1 MVAGML
7 YSFLNTSF
15 THWFQDNGHLYPTF
29 RRVTLDFLP
38 CQASSVACE
47 RLFSAGGEIATKRRA
62 QLGAERFEEL
72 QLMKFAWR
80 NRIDDL
86 ASYNSEQVEEID
98 DNMKEFQDFL
108 AADQELEEW
117 DVTEDEIV

>member
-1 MVAGML
+1 
-7 YSFLNTSF
+7 
-15 THWFQDNGHLYPTF
+15 
-29 RRVTLDFLP
+29 LDFLP

-62 QLGAERFEEL
+62 QLGADRFEEL

-80 NRIDDL
+80 NKIDDL
-86 ASYNSEQVEEID
+86 ASYNSKQVEEID
-98 DNMKEFQDFL
+98 DGMKEFQDFL

-117 DVTEDEIV
+117 DVTEHEIVH

>member
-1 MVAGML
+1 
-7 YSFLNTSF
+7 
-15 THWFQDNGHLYPTF
+15 
-29 RRVTLDFLP
+29 
-38 CQASSVACE
+38 
-47 RLFSAGGEIATKRRA
+47 
-62 QLGAERFEEL
+62 LGAERFEEL

-80 NRIDDL
+80 NKIDDI

-98 DNMKEFQDFL
+98 DGMKEYQDFL

>member
-1 MVAGML
+1 
-7 YSFLNTSF
+7 
-15 THWFQDNGHLYPTF
+15 
-29 RRVTLDFLP
+29 LDFLP

-80 NRIDDL
+80 SRIEDL
-86 ASYNSEQVEEID
+86 ASYNSEKVEEID
-98 DNMKEFQDFL
+98 DGMREYQDFL
-108 AADQELEEW
+108 AADKELEDW

>member
-1 MVAGML
+1 
-7 YSFLNTSF
+7 
-15 THWFQDNGHLYPTF
+15 
-29 RRVTLDFLP
+29 LDFLP

-80 NRIDDL
+80 NKIDDI

-98 DNMKEFQDFL
+98 DGMKEYQDFL